1 MPEDFVLNG
10 AASGSV
16 ANRLLQCDFDT
27 RCLRPYLGADGR
39 TFITQNQG
47 GKEVAVPV
55 QNATTTLRKD
65 DWLMLDQAI
74 VKAAQPRLG
83 FVADLRAK
91 GLTYTI
97 PNGMGHTVLQTETQ
111 SDITAADISMEALTK
126 SQSDRPVFELTN
138 LPLPITHKDFQIP
151 LRQLQASR
159 NGGSPL
165 DTTTAELAGRKVAES
180 IEKLAVGVN
189 STYTFGG
196 GTIYG
201 LANYVNALSKTIT
214 SPEASGW
221 TGATILQEILQM
233 RAQSQAAYHY
243 GRWMLYNSP
252 SWDVYLDDDY
262 STSKGDNTLRERI
275 QKIGDIQSVKTLDYL
290 EDYDMILVQM
300 TSDVVRE
307 VIGMDI
313 TTVQWES
320 DGGFMQNFKVMAI
333 MVPQLRM
340 DQNSRT
346 GIVVGAV
353 A

>member
-243 GRWMLYNSP
+243 GPWMLYNSP